1 MFAQLGVIRLIGQT
15 ISHYRIV
22 EKLGGGGM
30 GVVYKA
36 EDLRLRRFVAL
47 KFLPDALARDPQA
60 LERFQREAQSA
71 SALDHPNICTIYEIG
86 EHEGQAFI
94 AMQYLEGR
102 TLKELIGQQPLPT
115 EQILQLGIEITDA
128 LDAAHSQ
135 GIVHRDI
142 KPANIFVTKRGRAV
156 ILDFGLAK
164 VIPAGTRAQIGDGT
178 GAASEFTT
186 QGVAVE
192 DLTSPGSTIGTV
204 AYMSPEQARGRP
216 LDARSDLFSLGVVF
230 YEMATGSLPFRGE
243 TSAVIFEA
251 ILNRAPVAPVRLNP
265 DLPQKLEEL
274 INKALE
280 KDPKLRCQSAAE
292 MRADLERLKRDSGSA
307 RVARAAPVESSP
319 LSGAS
324 SPVSSAELASDSA
337 RRFATGVAVSAN
349 LESSGTPRN
358 LRKWILA
365 GVFTALAFVIAGTL
379 YWKGAFR
386 RGIASTGFSNPKI
399 SSLTSTG
406 DVQLARISPDG
417 HYLAY
422 VARER
427 GLFSLWVRQI
437 AIASAVQIVPPS
449 TNVISDATFTPD
461 GNFLAY
467 IASPTQTVYSTVYQV
482 PVLGGTPHRLVEAAV
497 TGVSYSPDGRQMT
510 YAAYDVPSAI
520 ASVMIAN
527 ADGSGVRK
535 LISRKAS
542 FELGSY
548 QGVRWSPDGRRI
560 AAQTSEADPEGLD
573 SKLLEIDVATGVEK
587 PMFTRHWRGIS
598 DFCWLPDGSGLLL
611 AGGEKSGNPAQL
623 YVVSYPA
630 GEARRIS
637 NDLNEYSSTSISAD
651 GTAIASVQ
659 TTVSSNIW
667 IGPGN
672 APDRA
677 QQVTTGRFD
686 GMYGLAWTPDGRIVY
701 TGNHSG
707 NWDLFTADASG
718 GGSRQITFDDRS
730 NGRPTVCDGGRSVVY
745 DADTEGASHLW
756 KLDIQ
761 SGASVKFTNSDGE
774 SRPEC
779 RGKGDWVF
787 YLGQVPGGASY
798 IFKVPISGGA
808 PVRVS
813 DRATFGNPVISSDGR
828 LIAFPSAGKDG
839 KVVGVA
845 VSAENGQV
853 VFEKDNLSPTA
864 DPTSNHI
871 AQWTPDG
878 SAIAFIDVRTGVP
891 NLWTEPAAT
900 RPTQQLTHFNS
911 GMIWYFA
918 WSQDGKQIAI
928 ARGTS
933 QSDAVMFTSSK

>member
-1 MFAQLGVIRLIGQT
+1 
-15 ISHYRIV
+15 
-22 EKLGGGGM
+22 M

-102 TLKELIGQQPLPT
+102 TLKELIGQQALPT

-164 VIPAGTRAQIGDGT
+164 LLPAGARAKSGDGAS
-178 GAASEFTT
+178 AASEFTT

-243 TSAVIFEA
+243 TSAVVFDA

-265 DLPQKLEEL
+265 DLPPKLEEL

-292 MRADLERLKRDSGSA
+292 MRADLERLKRDSGSE
-307 RVARAAPVESSP
+307 RVAAAVSAESSS

-324 SPVSSAELASDSA
+324 SPVSRADELAPDSA
-337 RRFATGVAVSAN
+337 RKSATGVAVSDN
-349 LESSGTPRN
+349 LESSSTPAN
-358 LRKWILA
+358 FRKWILA
-365 GVFTALAFVIAGTL
+365 GVLTALAFVIAGTL

-386 RGIASTGFSNPKI
+386 HGIASTGFLNSKI

-422 VARER
+422 IARER

-449 TNVISDATFTPD
+449 TDVILDATFTSD

-467 IASPTQTVYSTVYQV
+467 IASPTQTVYSTVYQI
-482 PVLGGTPHRLVEAAV
+482 PVLGGAPHRLVKEAV

-542 FELGSY
+542 VTLGSY
-548 QGVRWSPDGRRI
+548 QEVRWSPDGRRI
-560 AAQTSEADPEGLD
+560 AAQTSEADPQGLD
-573 SKLLEIDVATGVEK
+573 SELLEIDVATGVEK
-587 PMFTRHWRGIS
+587 PMFTRHWRDIS

-611 AGGEKSGNPAQL
+611 AAGEKSGDPAQL

-637 NDLNEYSSTSISAD
+637 NDLNEYSSTSVSAD

-659 TTVSSNIW
+659 TTVSSSIW

-701 TGNHSG
+701 SGNHSG
-707 NWDLFTADASG
+707 NWDLFMADAG
-718 GGSRQITFDDRS
+718 GGRSRQITFDDRS
-730 NGRPTVCDGGRSVVY
+730 KRRPTMCDGGRSVVY
-745 DADTEGASHLW
+745 DVDTEGVSHLW
-756 KLDIQ
+756 KLDNR
-761 SGASVKFTNSDGE
+761 SGASVKFTNGAGE

-779 RGKGDWVF
+779 RGGGDWVF
-787 YLGQVPGGASY
+787 YLGQVADGASY

-828 LIAFPSAGKDG
+828 VIAFPAAGKDG

-845 VSAENGQV
+845 VFAENGQV

-864 DPTSNHI
+864 DPTSNHV

-891 NLWTEPAAT
+891 NLWTEPAAAH
-900 RPTQQLTHFNS
+900 PTQQLTHFNS

>member
-1 MFAQLGVIRLIGQT
+1 MFARLGVIRLIGQT

-36 EDLRLRRFVAL
+36 EDLSLKRFVAL
-47 KFLPDALARDPQA
+47 KFLPDAAARDPQA

-164 VIPAGTRAQIGDGT
+164 LLPAGTRAKIGDGA

-243 TSAVIFEA
+243 TSAVVFDA
-251 ILNRAPVAPVRLNP
+251 ILNRAPFSPARLNP
-265 DLPQKLEEL
+265 DLPPKLEEL

-307 RVARAAPVESSP
+307 RVAGATSPPSDSS
-319 LSGAS
+319 SR
-324 SPVSSAELASDSA
+324 VSNVDLASDSA
-337 RRFATGVAVSAN
+337 RKSAPGIAVSAN
-349 LESSGTPRN
+349 LESSGRRGN
-358 LRKWILA
+358 FGKWILA
-365 GVFTALAFVIAGTL
+365 GLLTALAFVIAGTL
-379 YWKGAFR
+379 YWKGVFR
-386 RGIASTGFSNPKI
+386 HGIASTGFLNPKI

-422 VARER
+422 ATREH

-449 TNVISDATFTPD
+449 TNVILDATFTPD
-461 GNFLAY
+461 GNFLTY
-467 IASPTQTVYSTVYQV
+467 IASPAQTVYSPVYQI
-482 PVLGGTPHRLVEAAV
+482 PVLGGTPHRLVEEAV

-542 FELGSY
+542 VTLGSY
-548 QGVRWSPDGRRI
+548 QEVRWSPDGRRI
-560 AAQTSEADPEGLD
+560 AALTSEADRQGLD
-573 SKLLEIDVATGVEK
+573 SELLEIDVATGREK
-587 PMFTRHWRGIS
+587 AMFTRRWRFIN

-611 AGGEKSGNPAQL
+611 AAAEKSAAPAQL
-623 YVVSYPA
+623 YIISYA
-630 GEARRIS
+630 TGEVRRIS
-637 NDLNEYSSTSISAD
+637 NDLNDYLSTSMSAD
-651 GTAIASVQ
+651 GAAIASVQ
-659 TTVSSNIW
+659 TTVSGNIW

-672 APDRA
+672 APDRV
-677 QQVTTGRFD
+677 QQVTNGRFD
-686 GMYGLAWTPDGRIVY
+686 GIYGLAWTPDGQIVY
-701 TGNHSG
+701 TGNHSE
-707 NWDLFTADASG
+707 NWDLFMADAG
-718 GGSRQITFDDRS
+718 GGHSRQITFDDHS
-730 NGRPTVCDGGRSVVY
+730 NARPTVCDGGRSVVY
-745 DADTEGASHLW
+745 DVDTQGASHLW

-761 SGASVKFTNSDGE
+761 SGASVKFTNGDGE

-779 RGKGDWVF
+779 GGKGDWVF
-787 YLGQVPGGASY
+787 YLGQVPGGTSY
-798 IFKVPISGGA
+798 VFKVPISGGT

-813 DRATFGNPVISSDGR
+813 DRATFGSPVISSDGR

-864 DPTSNHI
+864 DPTSNHV

-878 SAIAFIDVRTGVP
+878 SAIAFIDIRTGVP
-891 NLWTEPAAT
+891 NLWTEPTSAH
-900 RPTQQLTHFNS
+900 PTQQLTHFNS